1 MGCHGCEADIFF
13 FLIKIY
19 REVFLLKLWNAEWC
33 FISCRTYRGLFNELT
48 CILNDKSMVNRF
60 NVQNDDFIKSTKVWG
75 VEFLLIISELM
86 KVIRTLS
93 ISAFLVLNL
102 ILLIYFVLFT
112 DFVLWIVAV
121 FCCKLQSVEL
131 VFCFDLYLNRSLKG

>member
-13 FLIKIY
+13 FFLLRYIETFLIK
-19 REVFLLKLWNAEWC
+19 LWHADRC
-33 FISCRTYRGLFNELT
+33 FISCLTHRGLFNELT

-60 NVQNDDFIKSTKVWG
+60 NVQNDDFIKFMKEWG

-93 ISAFLVLNL
+93 ISVFLCRFCIEFNF
-102 ILLIYFVLFT
+102 LLIYFVLFT

-121 FCCKLQSVEL
+121 FLL
-131 VFCFDLYLNRSLKG
+131 